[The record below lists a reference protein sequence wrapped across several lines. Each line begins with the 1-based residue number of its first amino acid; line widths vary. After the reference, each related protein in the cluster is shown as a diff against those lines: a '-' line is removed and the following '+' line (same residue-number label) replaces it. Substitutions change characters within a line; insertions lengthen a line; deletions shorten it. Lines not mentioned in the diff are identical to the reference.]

1 MRTEGISPLRRR
13 MIEDMTV
20 RNLSPT
26 TRKSYIQNVKKFSQ
40 HFGRS
45 PDHLGHEEV
54 RDYQVHLV
62 SQGIAWATLNQV
74 VSSLRFFY
82 GVTLGCKDPPERIPY
97 ARRAKTLPV
106 ILSPE
111 EVAAFLEA
119 VPSRRDRVAL
129 TTAYATGL
137 RASEVV
143 WLRIQDIDSCRM
155 VIHVTNGKGGKQR
168 NVMLSPKL
176 LGILRAYWDIER
188 PRRPWLFPGRTGEKP
203 LDPSTLNAACAAAVE
218 ATGIGKHATLHSL
231 RHAFATHLIE
241 QGVDISIV
249 QALLGHSHLS
259 TTMRYIRVATRAI
272 AAVKSPLE
280 HLKLTVPE
288 MRPQQEVAPS
298 GG

>member
-1 MRTEGISPLRRR
+1 MNERISPLRRR

-26 TRKSYIQNVKKFSQ
+26 TRASYIHNVKKFSQ

-45 PDHLGHEEV
+45 PDHLGLEEV
-54 RDYQVHLV
+54 RAFQVHLV

-82 GVTLGCKDPPERIPY
+82 GVTLGRKDLPERIAY
-97 ARRAKTLPV
+97 ARRSKTLPV

-119 VPSRRDRVAL
+119 VPNRRDRVAL

-143 WLRIQDIDSCRM
+143 GLRNCDIDSARM
-155 VIHVTNGKGGKQR
+155 VIHVANGKGGKQR
-168 NVMLSPKL
+168 YVMLSPKL

-188 PRRPWLFPGRTGEKP
+188 PRHWLFPGRGGEKP
-203 LDPSTLNAACAAAVE
+203 LDPSTLNAACAKAVE
-218 ATGIGKHATLHSL
+218 ATGISKRATLHAL
-231 RHAFATHLIE
+231 RHAFATHLVE

-259 TTMRYIRVATRAI
+259 TTIRYISVATRAI
-272 AAVKSPLE
+272 AAVKSPLD
-280 HLKLTVPE
+280 HLRLAVPE
-288 MRPQQEVAPS
+288 MPLEEHRPP
-298 GG
+298 G